1 MDAEMVTAILAGV
14 LSIITFVLNWIDKR
28 NRKFRDKMNDL
39 KLERYKQETE
49 RLGFKRSENTAKV
62 FGELWKVLY
71 ETKADRVYIVQP
83 HPLGNAAFLSI
94 YFEVKR
100 KGGFGHEGQRTAS
113 AHERDGSVQSGTGG
127 EPVSLLH
134 RHRHAGEGQDG
145 EIAFRHKR
153 MQGRSYQETQQRV
166 RLGRKHLHRIYRR
179 NGGERGAGTQGAA

>member
-71 ETKADRVYIVQP
+71 ETKADRVYIVRP
-83 HPLGNAAFLSI
+83 HPLGNAPFFPSI
-94 YFEVKR
+94 SR
-100 KGGFGHEGQRTAS
+100 
-113 AHERDGSVQSGTGG
+113 
-127 EPVSLLH
+127 
-134 RHRHAGEGQDG
+134 
-145 EIAFRHKR
+145 
-153 MQGRSYQETQQRV
+153 
-166 RLGRKHLHRIYRR
+166 
-179 NGGERGAGTQGAA
+179 

>member
-1 MDAEMVTAILAGV
+1 MGAEMVAAIFAGA

-100 KGGFGHEGQRTAS
+100 KGVSGMKDNVQRLPMSEMAVFS
-113 AHERDGSVQSGTGG
+113 
-127 EPVSLLH
+127 
-134 RHRHAGEGQDG
+134 
-145 EIAFRHKR
+145 
-153 MQGRSYQETQQRV
+153 QGLAENLYLCFTDIDTQV
-166 RLGRKHLHRIYRR
+166 KDKM
-179 NGGERGAGTQGAA
+179 A